1 MSDVN
6 LTLDQLKA
14 INHDKGN
21 IIVSAS
27 AGSGKTHVVIERIIR
42 LVRDKRISV
51 QKILAVTYTR
61 LAAEEMK
68 EKLKKALIKE
78 FNQTGEIYLKEQ
90 IKLVNISDISTI
102 HSFLV
107 NVLRSYFYAL
117 NLDATFEV
125 LDARKSKKLIL
136 KALEEVF
143 EELYEEGNQDFL
155 KLLSYYSKGRNDR
168 KLKQI
173 ISKIYEFSGA
183 EGSLDAL
190 LEKSINFQEEVYN
203 VTYKDLK
210 EKDNYF
216 ESNVET
222 IKMLFSVTKKF
233 EERYTRLK
241 QEENGIDFIDIE
253 RLSLKLFENKDVLN
267 EVKSKYEY
275 IFIDEYQDVNK
286 VQEALINL
294 LSSDN
299 VFMVGDSKQS
309 IYAFRGCNPEY
320 FIEKSN
326 NYSQNNGGSAVFLD
340 RNFRSAK
347 KVVDAVNNV
356 FSQIM
361 TTEFGSNDYVNHKM
375 VYGEGYGD
383 YEGKATVHL
392 IDDDE
397 KATDKDKEKE
407 EKEDFIK
414 GVYSVL
420 NDSNGKRETS
430 YGYNELSVVKTV
442 IDVLDKDYFDIKS
455 GEFKKVDYG
464 DICILARSLG
474 GENQSDFGTKLVK
487 TLSDFNIPVSSGI
500 KNKISSYPEIKALY
514 SAIKAICFM
523 QNDVDLA
530 TVMVNFFGFNEDEL
544 YLVKKC
550 GDKYESFYNSLLKA
564 SESSESVSKK
574 AKEFLTWF
582 TSIRLVSE
590 FLPAS
595 EVLRKIISDSN
606 FELKLLSTNFGKNK
620 MQRVERFIAEANFT
634 SKPMSVYEFKEYL
647 DESFDNIEISL
658 SDVEDTVSVMTAHG
672 SKGLEFPIVIVA
684 GTSRGFNKRDIA
696 EEIYFSRECGIVP
709 RTYNLSNMTVVES
722 LALEEAKNAYYEKRS
737 IEEIRLFY
745 VELTRAKCE
754 LHIIAERAKM
764 HSDHHSGKFKVAT
777 CQSDFLTLDDMETDV
792 YLTSELKKLKPKK
805 DEVTF
810 VGGTTTDREIV
821 DAIKENLTYSYGYLR
836 DTTLPLKTSVSKENG
851 TTEYYKIT
859 NAFGESSSEKGTAYH
874 KFLELCSFDSTSV
887 ESELNYFL
895 ENALITDNDA
905 NLLEVEKLKNIL
917 NMPIF
922 TSLKGKKV
930 YREKKF
936 CYLVNAGELGYQ
948 SQENILIQGII
959 DLIVVDENGVTLID
973 YKLSTI
979 ESEEDIVKKY
989 SKQLSLYKKAIEKC
1003 MKVKV
1008 SRAVIVN
1015 ILQEKIIEVK
1025 GI

>member
-1 MSDVN
+1 MSEVK

-42 LVRDKRISV
+42 LVRDKKISV

-68 EKLKKALIKE
+68 EKLKKALVKE

-107 NVLRSYFYAL
+107 NVLRSYFYL
-117 NLDATFEV
+117 INLDATFEV
-125 LDARKSKKLIL
+125 LDERKSKKLIL

-143 EELYEEGNQDFL
+143 EELYEEGNQDLL
-155 KLLSYYSKGRNDR
+155 KLLSYYSKGRNDSN
-168 KLKQI
+168 LKQI
-173 ISKIYEFSGA
+173 ISRIYEFSGA
-183 EGSLDAL
+183 EESLDAL
-190 LEKSINFQEEVYN
+190 LEKSIKFEEEVYN
-203 VTYKDLK
+203 VKYKDLE

-222 IKMLFSVTKKF
+222 IKMLFSVTKRFQEK
-233 EERYTRLK
+233 YTLLK

-253 RLSLKLFENKDVLN
+253 KLSLKLFENKDVLN
-267 EVKSKYEY
+267 EVKNKYEY

-286 VQEALINL
+286 VQESIINL
-294 LSSDN
+294 LSSGN

-340 RNFRSAK
+340 KNFRSAK
-347 KVVDAVNNV
+347 KVVDAVNSV

-361 TTEFGSNDYVNHKM
+361 TSDFGSSDYINHQM
-375 VYGEGYGD
+375 VYGEGYGE
-383 YEGKATVHL
+383 YEGRAVLHL
-392 IDDDE
+392 IEGDE
-397 KATDKDKEKE
+397 KSKQKDNESDD
-407 EKEDFIK
+407 DFIK

-420 NDSNGKRETS
+420 NDSNGKRETN
-430 YGYNELSVVKTV
+430 YGNNELSVVKTV
-442 IDVLDKDYFDIKS
+442 FDVLGKEYFDIKS
-455 GEFKKVDYG
+455 GEYKRVGYG

-474 GENQSDFGTKLVK
+474 GSNQNSFGTKLVK

-523 QNDVDLA
+523 QNDIDLA
-530 TVMVNFFGFNEDEL
+530 TVMLNFFGFNEDEL

-550 GDKYESFYNSLLKA
+550 GDRYESFYNSLLKA
-564 SESSESVSKK
+564 SESNTIISKK
-574 AKEFLTWF
+574 AKAFLTWF
-582 TSIRLVSE
+582 KVIRLVAE
-590 FLPAS
+590 YLPAS
-595 EVLRKIISDSN
+595 EVLRKIIADSN

-620 MQRVERFIAEANFT
+620 MQRVERFIAEADFT

-658 SDVEDTVSVMTAHG
+658 SELEGTVSVMTAHA

-684 GTSRGFNKRDIA
+684 GASKDFNHKDIA

-709 RTYNLSNMTVVES
+709 KTYNLSNMTVVES
-722 LALEEAKNAYYEKRS
+722 LALKEAKNAYKEKRS

-754 LHIIAERAKM
+754 LHIIAEHKKM
-764 HSDHHSGKFKVAT
+764 QLDNSSEKFKVAN
-777 CQSDFLTLDDMETDV
+777 CQSDFLTLGDMETNV
-792 YLTSELKKLKPKK
+792 YLTSELKKLSPKN
-805 DEVTF
+805 DEVIF
-810 VGGTTTDREIV
+810 VAGTTTNREIV
-821 DAIKENLTYSYGYLR
+821 DTIKENLTYTYGYLN
-836 DTTLPLKTSVSKENG
+836 DTTLPLKSSVSKENG
-851 TTEYYKIT
+851 TEEYYKIT

-874 KFLELCSFDSTSV
+874 RFLELCSFDSDAV
-887 ESELNYFL
+887 ESELNYFVK
-895 ENALITDNDA
+895 NSLITEKEA
-905 NLLEVEKLKNIL
+905 KLLEVEKLKNIL
-917 NMPIF
+917 NMHIF
-922 TSLKGKKV
+922 NKLKGKKV

-936 CYLVNAGELGYQ
+936 CYLVNASELGYN

-959 DLIVVDENGVTLID
+959 DLIVLDEKGATLID
-973 YKLSTI
+973 YKLSAI
-979 ESEEDIVKKY
+979 ESEEDIIKKY
-989 SKQLSLYKKAIEKC
+989 SKQLSLYKSAIEKC
-1003 MKVKV
+1003 MEVKV
-1008 SRAVIVN
+1008 NKAIIVN
-1015 ILQEKIIEVK
+1015 ILQEKIIEIK